1 MDENYY
7 RSLIDKVRKNE
18 ERMWSRNESPDDGFD
33 DFAKLWDIIN
43 DNEAAVSPQTYFE
56 AMDLCMNS
64 FFGTTQDPKV
74 VWDSIVRN
82 YQQALKDSDIE
93 EFRDAF
99 VNFSETN
106 SVNEKP
112 DCIAQFTK
120 MMRIAIDA
128 EDMRMAT
135 AITVSAFSYD
145 VWTNENDYPQWSVW
159 YAVFLDKPFG
169 EVPHTSKVEEAINEL
184 YSKFSDNPEMER
196 LGVLHNEYFK
206 NC

>member
-18 ERMWSRNESPDDGFD
+18 ERMWKRNESSDEGFD

-74 VWDSIVRN
+74 VWDSIVSH
-82 YQQALKDSDIE
+82 YQQALDASDFE
-93 EFRDAF
+93 EFRDEF
-99 VNFSETN
+99 INFAESN
-106 SVNEKP
+106 SVNENP
-112 DCIAQFTK
+112 DCVTQFTQL
-120 MMRIAIDA
+120 MRMAIDA
-128 EDMRMAT
+128 RDTRMAT
-135 AITVSAFSYD
+135 AVTNCAF
-145 VWTNENDYPQWSVW
+145 NEDLWINDNEYPEWSVW
-159 YAVFLDKPFG
+159 FAVFADKDF
-169 EVPHTSKVEEAINEL
+169 EAVPHCPEAQEAINEL

-196 LGVLHNEYFK
+196 LIELHDKYFK
-206 NC
+206 N

>member
-7 RSLIDKVRKNE
+7 RSLIDKVKYNE
-18 ERMWSRNESPDDGFD
+18 ERMWKRREAPNDGFE
-33 DFAKLWDIIN
+33 DFSQLWEIMN
-43 DNEAAVSPQTYFE
+43 DNEASVSPHTYFE
-56 AMDLCMNS
+56 VMDLCINS
-64 FFGTTQDPKV
+64 FFGTIQDPTI
-74 VWDSIVRN
+74 VWDSIVSH

-93 EFRDAF
+93 KFRDAF

-184 YSKFSDNPEMER
+184 YSKFGSHPEMDR
-196 LGVLHNEYFK
+196 LRGLYDEYFK
-206 NC
+206 E